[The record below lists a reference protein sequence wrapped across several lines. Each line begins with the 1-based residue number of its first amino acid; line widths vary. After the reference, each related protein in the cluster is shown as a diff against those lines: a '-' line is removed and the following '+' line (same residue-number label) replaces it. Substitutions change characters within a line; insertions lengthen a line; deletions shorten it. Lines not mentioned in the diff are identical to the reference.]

1 VRVLV
6 EQVSSI
12 EHATVL
18 GVPTPGPDGLPRMTA
33 GLGRPLVLTT
43 LDRDEAMRVLAGSGS
58 RRPLAAAVF
67 FAGGLVLI
75 SLALAWALFGA
86 IA

>member
-1 VRVLV
+1 M
-6 EQVSSI
+6 
-12 EHATVL
+12 L
-18 GVPTPGPDGLPRMTA
+18 GVPSPGPDGMPRMTA

-58 RRPLAAAVF
+58 RRPLVAAIC

-75 SLALAWALFGA
+75 SLAMAWALLGA
-86 IA
+86 IV